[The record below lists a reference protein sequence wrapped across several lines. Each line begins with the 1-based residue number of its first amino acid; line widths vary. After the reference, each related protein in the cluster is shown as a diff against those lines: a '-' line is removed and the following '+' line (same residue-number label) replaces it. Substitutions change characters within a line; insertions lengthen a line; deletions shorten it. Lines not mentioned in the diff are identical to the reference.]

1 MEKYIL
7 ILKECVKQDAK
18 VLFSGKAGNGMEMLN
33 KYKKEMITG
42 VGLALLLFL
51 FLKYVFPLLSPFL
64 LSYLSVY
71 AVYPLLYKLEKKWK
85 IKKTVTMFFLLGI
98 FVVLLLG
105 AVWIFLL
112 ATGGSVEEF
121 LPVILEWKDRL
132 FVTSGSAFFQDML
145 PDLLK
150 NTVAYV
156 GKVFPIL
163 AYIGIYLIATILMA
177 KDFDGLMERVHG
189 VGALDMFMDVVGKI
203 LRTAGLYLKAQLIL
217 ILVIMVICTTGF
229 YFIGISSPILLGV
242 LTGVMDAL
250 PFIGTGIVLIPSSIL
265 FFLEGEIL
273 KGVVC
278 LMLYIVCV
286 AVRELLEPRLV
297 GKGLGIFPVIL
308 LISIYA
314 GMKLFGVSGII
325 KGPLAVVLYKN
336 IWTMLFKLKEKN
348 AEAVGME

>member
-1 MEKYIL
+1 MEK
-7 ILKECVKQDAK
+7 
-18 VLFSGKAGNGMEMLN
+18 VLR
-33 KYKKEMITG
+33 YKKEMITG

-64 LSYLSVY
+64 LAYLSVY
-71 AVYPLLYKLEKKWK
+71 AVYPLLYRLEERRK
-85 IKKTVTMFFLLGI
+85 IKKTITMFFLLGI
-98 FVVLLLG
+98 FVLVLLG
-105 AVWIFLL
+105 IVWIILA

-121 LPVILEWKDRL
+121 LPVIMEWKDRL

-150 NTVAYV
+150 NTVSYV
-156 GKVFPIL
+156 GKVFPVL

-177 KDFDGLMERVHG
+177 KDFDGLMEKVHG
-189 VGALDMFMDVVGKI
+189 IGALDVFMDIVGKI
-203 LRTAGLYLKAQLIL
+203 LRTAGMYLKAQLVL
-217 ILVIMVICTTGF
+217 ILVIMVICTVGF

-250 PFIGTGIVLIPSSIL
+250 PFIGTGIILIPSSIL
-265 FFLEGEIL
+265 FFLEKEFA
-273 KGVVC
+273 KGMVC
-278 LMLYIVCV
+278 LVLYIVCV

-297 GKGLGIFPVIL
+297 GKGLGIFPVVL

-314 GMKLFGVSGII
+314 GMKLFGVAGII

-336 IWTMLFKLKEKN
+336 IWTLLFKEKK
-348 AEAVGME
+348 AGESDA